1 MPDTSAN
8 ACVHFLM
15 VPSEGKSTTMSID
28 VLAVDVGKALDSV
41 DEWLNSYITQP
52 HEQLG
57 RSGAVC
63 PFVAPARRV
72 DAVETTVRLVGP
84 AASLP
89 LLKEVIRCGLDEFEQ
104 FGRRASNPTLRSL
117 LIVLPDLPPE
127 TFSLLDEAHA
137 QVKTESV
144 ERGLMIGQFH
154 PDCDEPAARNPAFKV
169 SRAPV
174 PLVAVRAMAVH
185 DILFLGERA
194 DWFAQYHRRFG
205 ERYRSRP
212 AGIGPLLT
220 TLYRKALTLH
230 GPGGTPDD
238 RRATG

>member
-1 MPDTSAN
+1 M
-8 ACVHFLM
+8 
-15 VPSEGKSTTMSID
+15 
-28 VLAVDVGKALDSV
+28 AVDVGKALDSV
-41 DEWLNSYITQP
+41 DEWLDSYITQP

-63 PFVAPARRV
+63 PFVAPARRAG
-72 DAVETTVRLVGP
+72 AVETAVRLVGP
-84 AASLP
+84 AAGLP
-89 LLKEVIRCGLDEFEQ
+89 LLKEVVRCGLDEFEQ
-104 FGRRASNPTLRSL
+104 LGWRTSNPALRSL
-117 LIVLPDLPPE
+117 IIVLPDLPPE
-127 TFSLLDEAHA
+127 AFALLDEAHA

-154 PDCDEPAARNPAFKV
+154 PACAEPAARNPAFEV
-169 SRAPV
+169 SRSPV

-220 TLYRKALTLH
+220 TLYHKALALH

-238 RRATG
+238 RRTTG

>member
-1 MPDTSAN
+1 
-8 ACVHFLM
+8 V
-15 VPSEGKSTTMSID
+15 SID

-41 DEWLNSYITQP
+41 DGWLGSYITQP

-63 PFVAPARRV
+63 PFVMPARRA
-72 DAVETTVRLVGP
+72 DAVETVVRLVGP
-84 AASLP
+84 AAGLP
-89 LLKEVIRCGLDEFEQ
+89 LLKEIIRCGLDEFEQ
-104 FGRRASNPTLRSL
+104 FGWQTSNPALRAL
-117 LIVLPDLPPE
+117 LIVLPDLPRE
-127 TFSLLDEAHA
+127 AFGLLDEAHA

-154 PDCDEPAARNPAFKV
+154 PECDEPAARNPAFMV
-169 SRAPV
+169 SRSPV

-205 ERYRSRP
+205 ERYRSG
-212 AGIGPLLT
+212 AESAGPLLT
-220 TLYRKALTLH
+220 TVYHKALALH
-230 GPGGTPDD
+230 GTGAPSRTDSAVPRAQRT
-238 RRATG
+238 RRPAE

>member
-1 MPDTSAN
+1 M
-8 ACVHFLM
+8 
-15 VPSEGKSTTMSID
+15 
-28 VLAVDVGKALDSV
+28 LAVDVGKALDSV

-127 TFSLLDEAHA
+127 TFALLDEAHA

-154 PDCDEPAARNPAFKV
+154 PNCDEPAARNPAFKV

>member
-1 MPDTSAN
+1 MSAN
-8 ACVHFLM
+8 ACAHFLM
-15 VPSEGKSTTMSID
+15 VPSEGKSTVMSID
-28 VLAVDVGKALDSV
+28 VLAVDVVKALDSV
-41 DEWLNSYITQP
+41 DEWLNSYVTQP

-72 DAVETTVRLVGP
+72 HAVETAVRLVGP
-84 AASLP
+84 AASLS
-89 LLKEVIRCGLDEFEQ
+89 LIKEVIRCGLDEFEQ
-104 FGRRASNPTLRSL
+104 LGRPTSNPALRSL
-117 LIVLPDLPPE
+117 IIVLPDLSPE
-127 TFSLLDEAHA
+127 AFALLDEAHA

-154 PDCDEPAARNPAFKV
+154 PECDEPAARNPAFKV
-169 SRAPV
+169 SLSPV

-194 DWFAQYHRRFG
+194 DWFTEYHRRFG

-212 AGIGPLLT
+212 DGIGPLLT
-220 TLYRKALTLH
+220 TMYHKALTLH

>member
-1 MPDTSAN
+1 M
-8 ACVHFLM
+8 
-15 VPSEGKSTTMSID
+15 
-28 VLAVDVGKALDSV
+28 AVDVRKALDSV
-41 DEWLNSYITQP
+41 EEWLNSYITRP

-104 FGRRASNPTLRSL
+104 RGWRTSNPALRSL

-127 TFSLLDEAHA
+127 TFGLLDEAHA

-194 DWFAQYHRRFG
+194 DWFAQYDRRFG

-220 TLYRKALTLH
+220 TLYHKALTLH
-230 GPGGTPDD
+230 APGGTPDD
-238 RRATG
+238 RRAAG

>member
-1 MPDTSAN
+1 
-8 ACVHFLM
+8 
-15 VPSEGKSTTMSID
+15 MSID

-72 DAVETTVRLVGP
+72 HAVETAVRLVGP

-89 LLKEVIRCGLDEFEQ
+89 LIREIIRCGLDEFEHLDW
-104 FGRRASNPTLRSL
+104 RASNPTLRSL
-117 LIVLPDLPPE
+117 LIVLPDLAPE
-127 TFSLLDEAHA
+127 AFALLDEAHA

-144 ERGLMIGQFH
+144 GRGLMIGQFH
-154 PDCDEPAARNPAFKV
+154 PRCAEPAAHNPAFKV
-169 SRAPV
+169 SRSPV

-194 DWFAQYHRRFG
+194 DWFAEYHRRFG
-205 ERYRSRP
+205 ARYRSRP
-212 AGIGPLLT
+212 DGIGPLLT
-220 TLYRKALTLH
+220 TLYHKALSLH

>member
-1 MPDTSAN
+1 
-8 ACVHFLM
+8 
-15 VPSEGKSTTMSID
+15 MSID

-41 DEWLNSYITQP
+41 DEWLDSYVTQP
-52 HEQLG
+52 HEQIG

-63 PFVAPARRV
+63 PFVAPARRAG
-72 DAVETTVRLVGP
+72 AVETVVRLVGP
-84 AASLP
+84 AAGVR
-89 LLKEVIRCGLDEFEQ
+89 LLTEVIRCGLDEFERS
-104 FGRRASNPTLRSL
+104 GRRTSNPALRSL
-117 LIVLPDLPPE
+117 LVVLPDLRPE
-127 TFSLLDEAHA
+127 AYALLDEAHA
-137 QVKTESV
+137 RVKSESV

-169 SRAPV
+169 SRSPV

-220 TLYRKALTLH
+220 TLYHKALALH
-230 GPGGTPDD
+230 GPGGT
-238 RRATG
+238 A